1 MKRISFILFLNLAW
15 HLTNAQTQITGRI
28 TDLNG
33 DPLYGA
39 SIYLPEQSIGTI
51 SNEDGEFQI
60 VKLPSGEIRIQFSYI
75 GYNTVLKSILLRKGT
90 NEINISLTKA
100 IIETQEIVVSGSFVS
115 SQHENAVKI
124 DVLKNK
130 YIAFAGTPNFM
141 ESITRVPGVDMI
153 ARGQGVSK
161 PVIRG
166 LSMNDI
172 LVLKNGV
179 RVENYQFSE
188 NHPLG
193 VDDNDI
199 DRVEV
204 IKGPASLLYGSDAIG
219 GVLNFIKKEPAPI
232 GKITGD
238 YQVQMHSNTLGLN
251 NSLGIEASSQ
261 HFFSGLR
268 ISNKTHADYIQG
280 GGDFVPNSRF
290 NEWSVS
296 SDAGY
301 TGQKGTFKI
310 FYDYFKQDL
319 GMTVP
324 DAIPLITRRDRKNDI
339 WYQDLEHHMI
349 SSQNKLFFG
358 RFKWETNVAYQCALR
373 RLRTTKS
380 YPTVEMNLSTLTYES
395 KLYLPSDENSEY
407 IIGIQGMSQAN
418 RNRNNRESQFLPD
431 ADVNNI
437 GALALIQYTI
447 YKKLRIQGGIRF
459 DLFKTETYAL
469 GTPGTEN
476 FHEPVS
482 KDLSSING
490 SFGATYTVNEKLM
503 FRGNFAKAYRVPNI
517 SELTSNGEHANRYEI
532 GNPNLKSE
540 NAYEADFS
548 IHYHGEYLSF
558 DMATFCNYIR
568 DYIFCSPTADT
579 TVSGMI
585 IYRFSQTDSKLYGG
599 EAGLH
604 IHPKT
609 ISWLHTEIIYS
620 TVTGIQKNNQHLP
633 FIPANKFH
641 YEIRAEKEKIGFIQ
655 HPNIS
660 LTALTALKQK
670 RPSPFETITGGYTIV
685 NTSIGFEVKISS
697 QLIDIRI
704 SVNNIFDSKYFDH
717 LSTLKS
723 LGYFNQGRNICLML
737 KVPFAIK

>member
-1 MKRISFILFLNLAW
+1 MFLNLAC
-15 HLTNAQTQITGRI
+15 HLINAQTQITGRI
-28 TDLNG
+28 TDLKG

-51 SNEDGEFQI
+51 SNESGEFRI
-60 VKLPSGEIRIQFSYI
+60 GNLPSGEIRIQFSYI
-75 GYNTVLKSILLRKGT
+75 GYNTVLKTVFLHRGT

-100 IIETQEIVVSGSFVS
+100 IIETQEVVVSGSFIS

-124 DVLKNK
+124 DVLKTKN
-130 YIAFAGTPNFM
+130 ISFAGTPNFM
-141 ESITRVPGVDMI
+141 ESLTKVPGVDMI
-153 ARGQGVSK
+153 AKGQGVSK

-172 LVLKNGV
+172 LILKNGV

-193 VDDNDI
+193 VDDNDV

-219 GVLNFIKKEPAPI
+219 GVLNFIKKEPAPVGEI
-232 GKITGD
+232 NGD
-238 YQVQMHSNTLGLN
+238 YQMQMHSNTLGLN
-251 NSLGIEASSQ
+251 NSLGIKKSSQ
-261 HFFSGLR
+261 HFFAGLR
-268 ISNKTHADYIQG
+268 ISNKTHADYKQG
-280 GGDFVPNSRF
+280 GGNFVPNSRF

-296 SDAGY
+296 TDAGY

-324 DAIPLITRRDRKNDI
+324 YAIPLITSRDRKNDI
-339 WYQDLEHHMI
+339 WYQNLEHHMV
-349 SSQNKLFFG
+349 SSQNKLYFG
-358 RFKWETNVAYQCALR
+358 RFKWETNIAYQCALR
-373 RLRTTKS
+373 RLQTTKS
-380 YPTVEMNLSTLTYES
+380 YPFVEMNLGTLTYES

-407 IIGIQGMSQAN
+407 IIGIQGMSQTN

-447 YKKLRIQGGIRF
+447 LKKLKIQGGIRF
-459 DLFKTETYAL
+459 DLFRTETYAL

-482 KDLSSING
+482 KDISSING
-490 SFGATYTVNEKLM
+490 SAGTTYTLNEKLM
-503 FRGNFAKAYRVPNI
+503 LRANFAKAYRVPNI
-517 SELTSNGEHANRYEI
+517 SELTSNGEHGNRYEI
-532 GNPNLKSE
+532 GNPDLKSE

-558 DMATFCNYIR
+558 DLAAFCNYIH
-568 DYIFCSPTADT
+568 DYIFISPTSDT
-579 TVSGMI
+579 TVFGMI
-585 IYRFSQTDSKLYGG
+585 IYRFSQTDSRLYGG
-599 EAGLH
+599 EAGVH

-609 ISWLHTEIIYS
+609 IPWLHTEIVYS
-620 TVTGIQKNNQHLP
+620 TVTGIQKNTDYLP
-633 FIPANKFH
+633 FIPASKFH
-641 YEIRAEKEKIGFIQ
+641 YEIRAEKDKIGFIQ

-660 LTALTALKQK
+660 MTALTALKQK
-670 RPSPFETITGGYTIV
+670 KPSPFETITNGYTIV
-685 NTSIGFEVKISS
+685 NASIGFEIKISS
-697 QLIDIRI
+697 QLMDIRI
-704 SVNNIFDSKYFDH
+704 SVNNIFDAKYFDH
-717 LSTLKS
+717 LSTLES
-723 LGYFNQGRNICLML
+723 LGYYNQGRNICLML
-737 KVPFAIK
+737 KVPFVIK